1 MATHRMESVA
11 RELQEE
17 ISHILQ
23 RDIDDPLIGFVTI
36 TDVDITPDLKHARVY
51 FSVLGDE
58 EQKRESS
65 KGVRRAAKYIRGLIA
80 ERMDLRYTPTLTF
93 VLDET
98 AEKAQRIELLL
109 RQEAAELQISDE
121 ELEAD
126 YEGDARG
133 GTENAAEEPPSDAS

>member
-17 ISHILQ
+17 ISRIIQ

-36 TDVDITPDLKHARVY
+36 TDVEITPDLKHARAY

-93 VLDET
+93 MLDET
-98 AEKAQRIELLL
+98 AEKAQRIEQLL
-109 RQEAAELQISDE
+109 RQGAEELQISDE
-121 ELEAD
+121 ELEAG
-126 YEGDARG
+126 YEGATGD
-133 GTENAAEEPPSDAS
+133 AEESQSDAS